1 MADLPTSLALGRVVE
16 VEISDR
22 GLRARL
28 QRLDRPEGIVSD
40 WIAVASPMAGPE
52 VGLLF
57 APEIDDLAVLAF
69 AANRP
74 IILGFITAGEAGPA
88 TQELT
93 ERSIVSRDK
102 NMVVLIDGD
111 QGGITIR
118 DSHDNQ
124 IVMDRDGITL
134 KSNGEIR
141 IEASGKTSIKG
152 VTVELN

>member
-1 MADLPTSLALGRVVE
+1 MADLPTALALGRVVE

-22 GLRARL
+22 GLRAKL
-28 QRLDRPEGIVSD
+28 QRLDRPDGIVSD
-40 WIAVASPMAGPE
+40 WIPVASLMAGPE
-52 VGLLF
+52 VGVLF

-69 AANRP
+69 AAKRP

-111 QGGITIR
+111 SSGITIK
-118 DSHDNQ
+118 DSNDNQ
-124 IVMDRDGITL
+124 IVMESSGITI
-134 KSNGEIR
+134 KSNGEIK
-141 IEASGKTSIKG
+141 IEASGKTAIKG
-152 VTVELN
+152 ATVELN